1 MAMAEREQIKPLAPT
16 GYQTSSSDEEKFLPK
31 HLKYHHRKCI
41 KCFGCFTALL
51 LIIAVIM
58 LVLAFTVFHI
68 RDPMVR
74 MNGLTLTN
82 LNLSNETL
90 RQDFNVTLIADVSV
104 KNPNAATFRYD
115 NSTTTIYYHDAV
127 VGEARIPSG
136 KAKARRTVRMNM
148 TVDIIA
154 SKVLAVQNI
163 SSVLISGQLNV
174 SSYTKITGRVKVLN
188 IVNKH
193 VVVTMN
199 CTVTYNFLSQGIQY
213 QDCHPYVH
221 V

>member
-1 MAMAEREQIKPLAPT
+1 MAMAEREHVKPLAPA
-16 GYQTSSSDEEKFLPK
+16 GYQTSSSGEEKILPK
-31 HLKYHHRKCI
+31 HLKFHHRKCI

-68 RDPMVR
+68 RDPMVM
-74 MNGLTLTN
+74 MNALTLTN
-82 LNLSNETL
+82 LNLPNGNL

-115 NSTTTIYYHDAV
+115 NSTTTIYYHGAV

-148 TVDIIA
+148 TVDIIP
-154 SKVLAVQNI
+154 SKVLAVQNM
-163 SSVLISGQLNV
+163 SSDLISRQLNV

-193 VVVTMN
+193 VVVAMN
-199 CTVTYNFLSQGIQY
+199 CTITYNLSSQAIPHQN
-213 QDCHPYVH
+213 CHPDVH

>member
-16 GYQTSSSDEEKFLPK
+16 GYQTSSSGEEKILAK
-31 HLKYHHRKCI
+31 HSKFHHRKCI

-51 LIIAVIM
+51 LIVAVIM

-74 MNGLTLTN
+74 MNALTLTN
-82 LNLSNETL
+82 LKISEGALS
-90 RQDFNVTLIADVSV
+90 QDVNVTLIADVFV

-115 NSTTTIYYHDAV
+115 NSTTTIYYHGAT

-136 KAKARRTVRMNM
+136 KAKARRTVRLNM
-148 TVDIIA
+148 TVDIIP
-154 SKVLAVQNI
+154 SKVLAVQNLR
-163 SSVLISGQLNV
+163 SDLSLGQLNV

-193 VVVTMN
+193 VVVDMN
-199 CTVTYNFLSQGIQY
+199 CTITYNILSQGIQN
-213 QDCHPYVH
+213 QNCRPDVH
-221 V
+221 A

>member
-16 GYQTSSSDEEKFLPK
+16 GYQTSSSGEEKILPK
-31 HLKYHHRKCI
+31 HKKFHHRKCI

-68 RDPMVR
+68 RDPMAR
-74 MNGLTLTN
+74 MNALTLTN
-82 LNLSNETL
+82 LKLSNGTL
-90 RQDFNVTLIADVSV
+90 RQDVNVTLIADVSV

-115 NSTTTIYYHDAV
+115 NSTTTIYYHGAV

-136 KAKARRTVRMNM
+136 KAKAWRTVRMNM
-148 TVDIIA
+148 TVDIIP

-163 SSVLISGQLNV
+163 NSDLISGQLNV

-193 VVVTMN
+193 VVVAMN
-199 CTVTYNFLSQGIQY
+199 CNMTYNILSQGIQ
-213 QDCHPYVH
+213 QNCHPDVH

>member
-1 MAMAEREQIKPLAPT
+1 MAMAEREQIKPLAPA
-16 GYQTSSSDEEKFLPK
+16 GYQTSSSDEEKILPK
-31 HLKYHHRKCI
+31 HLKFHHRKCI

-51 LIIAVIM
+51 LIIAVII

-74 MNGLTLTN
+74 INALTLTN
-82 LNLSNETL
+82 LNLSNGTL
-90 RQDFNVTLIADVSV
+90 RQDFNLTLIADVFV
-104 KNPNAATFRYD
+104 NNPNAATFRYD

-136 KAKARRTVRMNM
+136 KAKARHTVRVNM
-148 TVDIIA
+148 TVDIIP

-163 SSVLISGQLNV
+163 NSDLISGQLNV

-193 VVVTMN
+193 VVVAMN
-199 CTVTYNFLSQGIQY
+199 CNMTYNFLSQQFPNQI
-213 QDCHPYVH
+213 CHPDVH